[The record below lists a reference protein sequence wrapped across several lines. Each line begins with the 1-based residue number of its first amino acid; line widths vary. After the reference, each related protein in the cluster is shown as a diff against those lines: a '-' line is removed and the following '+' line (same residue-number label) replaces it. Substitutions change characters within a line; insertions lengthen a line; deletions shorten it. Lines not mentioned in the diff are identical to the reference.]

1 MYPPRAFAGKLIAFV
16 VQRFEALRKIAT
28 VIGNNMLLI
37 ILFVVNSTIVLRK

>member
-16 VQRFEALRKIAT
+16 VQRFEVLRKIAT